1 MSVYRDSRSPYFWF
15 DFQVR
20 GHRFFGSTK
29 ATTRREAEA
38 VERTE
43 REKAK
48 QTVAQSQA
56 ARSSLRLDDVA
67 GRYWHEVGQHT
78 TGAAD
83 THRVLGYLIKHF
95 GKDKLLTDITGDD
108 VAWRRGN
115 RNSKGEVLSPFTVNA
130 TTATLKK
137 LFTRAKA
144 WGVRFEREPQWKR
157 FWLNSHRSVSAN
169 LSGMKPNGWKLLPVR
184 TTGRSLHSP
193 DRQGSGSQSACCN
206 GRKLIGTPARSE
218 SKARATSGSPFQSR
232 RRFWEILWPLRGH
245 HPDHVFTFV
254 ARRTD
259 RGSEISGQRYP
270 LTVHNVNFEWA
281 KVRRKSKVTGFR
293 FHDFRHNLAT
303 KVLRETGNLKLV
315 QQLLNH
321 SNIATTVRYAHVL
334 DTEVAAAL
342 ERVTKSRKKS
352 RTNLR
357 EIG

>member
-1 MSVYRDSRSPYFWF
+1 METVLAEQPPER
-15 DFQVR
+15 VR
-20 GHRFFGSTK
+20 ELVGD
-29 ATTRREAEA
+29 EAERLEA
-38 VERTE
+38 AT
-43 REKAK
+43 REDYRPFFAF
-48 QTVAQSQA
+48 
-56 ARSSLRLDDVA
+56 ARSSGLWFSECLLQWSEVDWHA
-67 GRYWHEVGQHT
+67 GQIRKQ
-78 TGAAD
+78 
-83 THRVLGYLIKHF
+83 
-95 GKDKLLTDITGDD
+95 GKGDKWIT
-108 VAWRRGN
+108 V
-115 RNSKGEVLSPFTVNA
+115 P
-130 TTATLKK
+130 
-137 LFTRAKA
+137 
-144 WGVRFEREPQWKR
+144 
-157 FWLNSHRSVSAN
+157 
-169 LSGMKPNGWKLLPVR
+169 
-184 TTGRSLHSP
+184 
-193 DRQGSGSQSACCN
+193 
-206 GRKLIGTPARSE
+206 I
-218 SKARATSGSPFQSR
+218 TSTIR
-232 RRFWEILWPLRGH
+232 EILWPLRGH

>member
-169 LSGMKPNGWKLLPVR
+169 LSGMKPNGWKLRPVR
-184 TTGRSLHSP
+184 TPAILCI
-193 DRQGSGSQSACCN
+193 RQ
-206 GRKLIGTPARSE
+206 IV
-218 SKARATSGSPFQSR
+218 RAP
-232 RRFWEILWPLRGH
+232 
-245 HPDHVFTFV
+245 
-254 ARRTD
+254 
-259 RGSEISGQRYP
+259 
-270 LTVHNVNFEWA
+270 
-281 KVRRKSKVTGFR
+281 
-293 FHDFRHNLAT
+293 
-303 KVLRETGNLKLV
+303 VLRV
-315 QQLLNH
+315 P
-321 SNIATTVRYAHVL
+321 
-334 DTEVAAAL
+334 AAM
-342 ERVTKSRKKS
+342 VGS
-352 RTNLR
+352 
-357 EIG
+357 